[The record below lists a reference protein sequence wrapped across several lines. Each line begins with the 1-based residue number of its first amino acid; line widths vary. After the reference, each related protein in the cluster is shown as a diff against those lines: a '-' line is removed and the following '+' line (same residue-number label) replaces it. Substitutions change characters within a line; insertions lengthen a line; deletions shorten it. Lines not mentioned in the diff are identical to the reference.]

1 MRDGT
6 KIAIRVTLPA
16 DQNKQPDFTKPHPV
30 ILIQT
35 AYNTGFA
42 GQIADMAGG
51 PNPEFVRRAYA
62 TVVAD
67 VRGTGSSEGGWQAFD
82 GIEQQDSFE
91 IIDWASKQSW
101 SNGNIGLYGV
111 SYLGITSL
119 LGASTQHPA
128 VKAAFPMVSIGD
140 GWRDILFNGG
150 QLNTNFIPLW
160 MSLVGLLGALPV
172 DAIQNDPVNGITLRL
187 DKIQN
192 LLKAKPHHQIIL
204 VFKISF

>member
-1 MRDGT
+1 
-6 KIAIRVTLPA
+6 
-16 DQNKQPDFTKPHPV
+16 
-30 ILIQT
+30 
-35 AYNTGFA
+35 
-42 GQIADMAGG
+42 
-51 PNPEFVRRAYA
+51 
-62 TVVAD
+62 
-67 VRGTGSSEGGWQAFD
+67 
-82 GIEQQDSFE
+82 
-91 IIDWASKQSW
+91 
-101 SNGNIGLYGV
+101 
-111 SYLGITSL
+111 
-119 LGASTQHPA
+119 
-128 VKAAFPMVSIGD
+128 MVSIGD